1 MTGFSLGDERKD
13 WLRNDPPG
21 TLHLQPGLS
30 CCPVLAA
37 QTCLDHTDTACKRR
51 AAADRCIDFSRAER
65 NLTEN
70 QKPWELWRKRSLAVL
85 SECCYMVV
93 MLTCG
98 SECAQPCGKHHT
110 GALWG
115 YSYTCQARTGPEL
128 QGGGS
133 ELPSQAAGFWGSADL
148 WKELADHHYYYQYSE
163 WFTSC
168 CKNVPSP
175 PGKITTTIGHHSS
188 LCSSHQ
194 PLHSFCFWE
203 CYNNAKNNLW
213 TWGNNAGNILLVLW
227 GNQN

>member
-98 SECAQPCGKHHT
+98 SECAQP
-110 GALWG
+110 
-115 YSYTCQARTGPEL
+115 Y
-128 QGGGS
+128 
-133 ELPSQAAGFWGSADL
+133 
-148 WKELADHHYYYQYSE
+148 
-163 WFTSC
+163 
-168 CKNVPSP
+168 
-175 PGKITTTIGHHSS
+175 
-188 LCSSHQ
+188 
-194 PLHSFCFWE
+194 
-203 CYNNAKNNLW
+203 
-213 TWGNNAGNILLVLW
+213 WGNTTLGPCGVTLTHVSSQNWSWASRRRQWATKPGSRLLGLSWPMKGAGRPPLLLPVFRVVYILLQKRSFPSRKD
-227 GNQN
+227 NYHHRTP